1 VDAALAALAST
12 AGTTVVTLLATDA
25 WQRAKAGM
33 GALWRRVYP
42 DRAQVIEAELVEAR
56 EEVVAARAAGDDA
69 VEQALVGEW
78 QGRLRRLLAAHPD
91 LAVELRRLLDEELA
105 PALPAGG
112 QSWTGDVDMRAEA
125 SGHGRVYQVGQGEMT
140 IGER

>member
-1 VDAALAALAST
+1 MDAELVALAST
-12 AGTTVVTLLATDA
+12 AGSAVVTLLATDA
-25 WQRAKAGM
+25 WLRAKAGM

-42 DRAQVIEAELVEAR
+42 DRAEVIEAEIVEAR
-56 EEVVAARAAGDDA
+56 EEVVAARTAGDDT

-78 QGRLRRLLAAHPD
+78 QGRLRRLLASHPD
-91 LAVELRRLLDEELA
+91 LAAELRRLLDEELTLE
-105 PALPAGG
+105 LPAGDRTWG
-112 QSWTGDVDMRAEA
+112 GDVDMRAEA